1 MYILSSESKH
11 KMRNT
16 SGNLRPQQLD
26 RTLESFRAAQA
37 LPRPQKGWIRA
48 MRELMGVSAGEVGRI
63 LGTSRQL
70 PLQFE
75 KAEADDSITLKSLRS
90 VANAMDCD
98 LVYALVPRA
107 GSMREDRTR
116 AEIRKSVHKV
126 EHSRALKGKAVGRI
140 DKVVETEAPAPDTTA
155 DKSSD
160 LYNSD

>member
-1 MYILSSESKH
+1 M
-11 KMRNT
+11 MRNKP
-16 SGNLRPQQLD
+16 GNLRLKQLD

-48 MRELMGVSAGEVGRI
+48 IREAMGVSAGEVGRI

-90 VANAMDCD
+90 VAHAMDCD

-116 AEIRKSVHKV
+116 AKARKPVPGDGRT
-126 EHSRALKGKAVGRI
+126 RALEGPAVKRI
-140 DKVVETEAPAPDTTA
+140 EGAVEAEAPAPDNE
-155 DKSSD
+155 SSD
-160 LYNSD
+160 SYFCD